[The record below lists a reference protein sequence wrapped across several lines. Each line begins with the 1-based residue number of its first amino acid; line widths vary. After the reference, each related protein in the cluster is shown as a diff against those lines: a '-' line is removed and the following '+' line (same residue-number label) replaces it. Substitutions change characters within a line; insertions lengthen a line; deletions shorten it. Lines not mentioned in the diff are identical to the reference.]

1 MPFLVDSDW
10 LISYLA
16 GEPEAVSLLSGLTG
30 EGAAI
35 SILTYMESFQGV
47 LRSPDP
53 EGAEIQLA
61 ALLEEFPI
69 LPFSQPVARRCAGL
83 REHLSSHGRRIH
95 QRAIDLMI
103 ASTALHYDLVL
114 VTRNSRDFRDIP
126 GLLLHP

>member
-10 LISYLA
+10 FISYLA

-35 SILTYMESFQGV
+35 SIFTYMESFQGV

-53 EGAEIQLA
+53 EAAEIQFT

-83 REHLSSHGRRIH
+83 REYLSNQGRRIH